1 VGSLEAQAFDFL
13 KGEVLDAGALA
24 GLVLEYGTEIGTADY
39 GAVVAEHKH
48 GVLGHLEVE
57 LHDIDT
63 HLDNR
68 LDSRDGILREVP
80 PVAPVR
86 GNYYILGRRI
96 VNLRNNLFCT
106 SGILRSLGRTSGKG
120 KCRNRDKRD

>member
-1 VGSLEAQAFDFL
+1 VTEN
-13 KGEVLDAGALA
+13 KDA
-24 GLVLEYGTEIGTADY
+24 
-39 GAVVAEHKH
+39 
-48 GVLGHLEVE
+48 VLGHLEVE